1 MHPIIEQMLNL
12 QPMETTSD
20 RKNGMKE
27 VIQEIVLSGLSR
39 AGFFSTKWLMSDQKC
54 KTRDLCLLS

>member
-1 MHPIIEQMLNL
+1 MNPIIEQMLNL

-39 AGFFSTKWLMSDQKC
+39 AGFLHC
-54 KTRDLCLLS
+54 CLLTKEVFK